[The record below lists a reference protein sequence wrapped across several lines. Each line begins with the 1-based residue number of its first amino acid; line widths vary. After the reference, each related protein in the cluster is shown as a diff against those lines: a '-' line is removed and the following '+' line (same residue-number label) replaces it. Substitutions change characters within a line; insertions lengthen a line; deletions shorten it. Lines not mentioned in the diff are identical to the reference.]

1 MFFPPTLGCTPNP
14 PLRQKVRQVAGEGLE
29 QLLRRNGHE
38 GMCEFP
44 LPNRCNC
51 DALNISHLGGKLS
64 LSVEG
69 VQVSDHDVSRL
80 LELDALGRLV
90 NRVQGLLLHG
100 GVKGHSSLAA
110 VGKPA
115 ALCRWRRLAVQLAV
129 TRRLER

>member
-1 MFFPPTLGCTPNP
+1 M
-14 PLRQKVRQVAGEGLE
+14 
-29 QLLRRNGHE
+29 
-38 GMCEFP
+38 
-44 LPNRCNC
+44 
-51 DALNISHLGGKLS
+51 NISHLGGKLS

-80 LELDALGRLV
+80 LELHALGRLV

-115 ALCRWRRLAVQLAV
+115 ALCRRRRLAVQLPV
-129 TRRLER
+129 TRRLERQAKKLFCKRCKERPLVSRTAESLSLERFGAELFSAGPNEAQPISAL